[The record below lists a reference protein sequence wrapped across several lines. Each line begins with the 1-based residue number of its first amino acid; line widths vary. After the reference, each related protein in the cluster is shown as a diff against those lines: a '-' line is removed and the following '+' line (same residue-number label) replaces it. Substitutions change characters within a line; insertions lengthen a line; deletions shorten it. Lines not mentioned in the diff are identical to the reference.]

1 MTEIQPA
8 SRELV
13 TLAGVMRPDWDEQAL
28 SDALIAAKQAGWSW
42 LRTFNFTVRLMA
54 DEEAVPA
61 DLRRAAANPAERK
74 PGTPPTPVWREA
86 RTAISARLAEHEDG
100 AA

>member
-13 TLAGVMRPDWDEQAL
+13 ALAKAMRPDWDEEAL
-28 SDALIAAKQAGWSW
+28 SSAILAAHNAGWSW
-42 LRTFNFTVRLMA
+42 LRTFNFTVRLMT
-54 DEEAVPA
+54 DEEANPA

-86 RTAISARLAEHEDG
+86 RTASGARLAEHEDG